1 MFASLNVLKELQKH
15 YETNPKDPLKGIIW
29 HTQGSGKT
37 ALTYHLTKLIRD
49 FFSPLNKKTKFY
61 FIVDR
66 LDLLEQAKNEFLK
79 RGLCAHEA
87 ENKEDLSQKLKSSSV
102 FENPQGNDE
111 IIVVNIQKFK
121 APNEEKSPNEDLSDS
136 APKEIV
142 SKTELQEAAKDNH
155 DLQRVFIID
164 EAHRSYDPK
173 GCFYANLIE
182 CDKTAIKIALTGTP
196 LLEDNAQDK
205 ATKNTFGDYLHTYSY
220 AESIKDRHTLKLQ
233 LEIIEKSYKEKLQAI
248 YRLLQESI
256 TIEDIEVKKET
267 IFNHERYIKEML
279 FYIIRDL
286 LFFRLGNNDEN
297 LKAMVVCFSSKQ
309 AKLANLLFN
318 EVQEKVLQENPN
330 LKILKKLQSSLILHN
345 EQEVK
350 EKIYSFKHEDTDI
363 VFVFNM
369 LLTGFDLPSLK
380 RLYIHRE
387 LKDHNLLQA
396 LARVNRSYNNMSF
409 GYLIDFVGIK
419 ENYDKTTDDYLKELN
434 QFNQSDSNIK
444 DNLKDMFAD
453 RKTLEKDIKNAYD
466 DLFNYPIDDI
476 EGMTSAIVS
485 MSEMNELLKVS
496 RAINTLKER
505 YNLIRTSNDEKI
517 LSLKEKMDIEK
528 ISKISSMLHKKA
540 KQLHALKNI
549 NEPKNPNDLIVLE
562 DLIALL
568 DFKIEFKESKEL
580 HFKEREEISAKQK
593 QAKEMLEKIPDQQD
607 KEIQKFY
614 KDFNKD
620 EKEDFFITLTD
631 KRLPKLAYD
640 ELLSYLFEKHFNDN
654 DLHLKLD
661 IIFNRISSNNA
672 ELFNTT
678 STDKTTI
685 ALFESISPYV
695 NEESKRANFTRV
707 LLDKLKKFNFKQAF
721 LNLQNQQGYDF
732 FAPIFEYLIKD
743 YNNNS
748 GGKYA
753 EYYTPLSIASIIAK
767 LLIDEPTQ
775 SVKIYDPSAGTGTL
789 LMALAHQI
797 GTDSCTLY
805 AQDISQKSLRM
816 LKLNLILN
824 DLTHSLKNAIEGN
837 TLTNPYHSKE
847 CKGKMDYI
855 VSNPPFK
862 LDFSNEHAEISQ
874 NKNDFFLGVPNIPK
888 NDKSK
893 MPIYTLFFQHCLNML
908 SNKGKGAIIV
918 PTGFI
923 SAKSGIE
930 NKIVRHLV
938 DEKLVYGVV
947 CMPSQV
953 FANTSTNVSI
963 IFFQKTPSAKEVVLI
978 DASKLG
984 EEYTENKN
992 KKTRLRTSDIDLIL
1006 ETFNNKTPK
1015 ADFCALVSFDEIT
1028 EKNYSLNPGQYFII
1042 EDTSEKISQAE
1053 FENLMQQY
1061 SSELTSL
1068 FDESQSLQQ
1077 EILETLKG
1085 VRFE

>member
-49 FFSPLNKKTKFY
+49 FFSRSNLNKKTKFY

-66 LDLLEQAKNEFLK
+66 LDLLEQAKNEFSK
-79 RGLCAHEA
+79 RGLCVHEA
-87 ENKEDLSQKLKSSSV
+87 ENKEDLSQKLKNSRV
-102 FENPQGNDE
+102 FEGSQGNDE

-121 APNEEKSPNEDLSDS
+121 APNEEKAPNEDPSS
-136 APKEIV
+136 ATKEII
-142 SKTELQEAAKDNH
+142 SKTELQEATKNNH

-205 ATKNTFGDYLHTYSY
+205 ATKKTFGNYLHTYSY

-233 LEIIEKSYKEKLQAI
+233 LEIIEKSYKEKLQTI

-286 LFFRLGNNDEN
+286 LNFRRVNNDEN
-297 LKAMVVCFSSKQ
+297 LKAMVVCFSSAQ
-309 AKLANLLFN
+309 AKLANLFFN

-330 LKILKKLQSSLILHN
+330 LKILKKLQSSLILHD

-369 LLTGFDLPSLK
+369 LLTGFDLPNLK

-453 RKTLEKDIKNAYD
+453 RETLEKDIKNAYD
-466 DLFNYPIDDI
+466 DLFNYPIDDV

-485 MSEMNELLKVS
+485 ISEMNELLKVS
-496 RAINTLKER
+496 QAINTLKIN
-505 YNLIRTSNDEKI
+505 YNLIRTSSDEKI
-517 LSLKEKMDIEK
+517 LSLKEKIDIEK
-528 ISKISSMLHKKA
+528 ISKISSMLSKKA

-549 NEPKNPNDLIVLE
+549 NEPKNPNDLMILE

-593 QAKEMLEKIPDQQD
+593 QAKEILEKIPDQQD

-614 KDFNKD
+614 KDFSKLLQTPATSQNFEEISHSYDAIISQLKQH
-620 EKEDFFITLTD
+620 KEQTTH
-631 KRLPKLAYD
+631 
-640 ELLSYLFEKHFNDN
+640 LLSKYDN
-654 DLHLKLD
+654 DLSYAITHKRLHKHLMEQN
-661 IIFNRISSNNA
+661 IYNQTGIFTLLSVLKSAIDARIFKRQ
-672 ELFNTT
+672 EIL
-678 STDKTTI
+678 
-685 ALFESISPYV
+685 
-695 NEESKRANFTRV
+695 NEE
-707 LLDKLKKFNFKQAF
+707 
-721 LNLQNQQGYDF
+721 
-732 FAPIFEYLIKD
+732 D
-743 YNNNS
+743 Y
-748 GGKYA
+748 
-753 EYYTPLSIASIIAK
+753 
-767 LLIDEPTQ
+767 
-775 SVKIYDPSAGTGTL
+775 
-789 LMALAHQI
+789 
-797 GTDSCTLY
+797 
-805 AQDISQKSLRM
+805 
-816 LKLNLILN
+816 
-824 DLTHSLKNAIEGN
+824 LKNAIKVE
-837 TLTNPYHSKE
+837 LRDAFKE
-847 CKGKMDYI
+847 DPSLKDLQKEKEFI
-855 VSNPPFK
+855 V
-862 LDFSNEHAEISQ
+862 Q
-874 NKNDFFLGVPNIPK
+874 
-888 NDKSK
+888 
-893 MPIYTLFFQHCLNML
+893 TLFN
-908 SNKGKGAIIV
+908 
-918 PTGFI
+918 
-923 SAKSGIE
+923 
-930 NKIVRHLV
+930 
-938 DEKLVYGVV
+938 
-947 CMPSQV
+947 
-953 FANTSTNVSI
+953 
-963 IFFQKTPSAKEVVLI
+963 
-978 DASKLG
+978 
-984 EEYTENKN
+984 
-992 KKTRLRTSDIDLIL
+992 
-1006 ETFNNKTPK
+1006 
-1015 ADFCALVSFDEIT
+1015 
-1028 EKNYSLNPGQYFII
+1028 
-1042 EDTSEKISQAE
+1042 
-1053 FENLMQQY
+1053 
-1061 SSELTSL
+1061 ELTQNHHQGNL
-1068 FDESQSLQQ
+1068 HA
-1077 EILETLKG
+1077 
-1085 VRFE
+1085 

>member
-1 MFASLNVLKELQKH
+1 MPYNEITRVQIPALMHLAKLGYNFVSQKDKPNLDTATNILIDSFTQAFERLNPTKNAQETLAEMKKRLNYDDLGKRFYEYLLKSEHQIIDFDDPNNNLYEMMTELPYKSLRTDITLFINGLPLVNIEVKQPFAEKGIKEERDRHIQRYENPENKVFYNLAQIWLFSDNLPYDEENPDQGAFYSASYSPIFQRFVETNRLDITPPPPENDQNHQNHRSLEEIQKRILKEFNLKDTDTQESPKETPTNSLLTSFCSPKRLCFILKYGISFLKEKSEFKKHIWRYAQMFASLNVLKELQKH

-121 APNEEKSPNEDLSDS
+121 APNEEKAPNEDPSS
-136 APKEIV
+136 APKEII
-142 SKTELQEAAKDNH
+142 SKTELQEATKDNH

-196 LLEDNAQDK
+196 LLEDNVQDK
-205 ATKNTFGDYLHTYSY
+205 ATKNTFGNYLHTYSY

-286 LFFRLGNNDEN
+286 LNFRRVNNDEN
-297 LKAMVVCFSSKQ
+297 LKAMVVCFSSTQ
-309 AKLANLLFN
+309 AKLVNLLFN

-330 LKILKKLQSSLILHN
+330 LRILNKLQSSLILHD

-369 LLTGFDLPSLK
+369 LLTGFDLPNLK

-396 LARVNRSYNNMSF
+396 LARVNRSYKNMSF

-434 QFNQSDSNIK
+434 QFNQSDFNIK

-453 RKTLEKDIKNAYD
+453 RETLEKDIKNAYD

-476 EGMTSAIVS
+476 EAMTSAIVS
-485 MSEMNELLKVS
+485 ISEMNELLKVS
-496 RAINTLKER
+496 HAINTLKER
-505 YNLIRTSNDEKI
+505 YNLIRTSNDKKI

-528 ISKISSMLHKKA
+528 IHKISSMLHKKA
-540 KQLHALKNI
+540 KHLHALKNI
-549 NEPKNPNDLIVLE
+549 NEPKNPNDLIILE

-580 HFKEREEISAKQK
+580 RFKESEEISAKQK
-593 QAKEMLEKIPDQQD
+593 QAKEILEKIPDQQD

-614 KDFNKD
+614 KDFSKLLQTPATSQNFEEISHSYSVIISQLKQH
-620 EKEDFFITLTD
+620 KEQTTN
-631 KRLPKLAYD
+631 
-640 ELLSYLFEKHFNDN
+640 LLSKYNNDRAYVITHQR
-654 DLHLKLD
+654 LHDRLMEENISKGIFTLLSALKKALD
-661 IIFNRISSNNA
+661 ARIS
-672 ELFNTT
+672 
-678 STDKTTI
+678 
-685 ALFESISPYV
+685 
-695 NEESKRANFTRV
+695 KR
-707 LLDKLKKFNFKQAF
+707 
-721 LNLQNQQGYDF
+721 
-732 FAPIFEYLIKD
+732 
-743 YNNNS
+743 
-748 GGKYA
+748 
-753 EYYTPLSIASIIAK
+753 
-767 LLIDEPTQ
+767 
-775 SVKIYDPSAGTGTL
+775 
-789 LMALAHQI
+789 
-797 GTDSCTLY
+797 
-805 AQDISQKSLRM
+805 
-816 LKLNLILN
+816 
-824 DLTHSLKNAIEGN
+824 
-837 TLTNPYHSKE
+837 
-847 CKGKMDYI
+847 
-855 VSNPPFK
+855 
-862 LDFSNEHAEISQ
+862 
-874 NKNDFFLGVPNIPK
+874 
-888 NDKSK
+888 
-893 MPIYTLFFQHCLNML
+893 
-908 SNKGKGAIIV
+908 
-918 PTGFI
+918 
-923 SAKSGIE
+923 
-930 NKIVRHLV
+930 
-938 DEKLVYGVV
+938 
-947 CMPSQV
+947 
-953 FANTSTNVSI
+953 
-963 IFFQKTPSAKEVVLI
+963 
-978 DASKLG
+978 
-984 EEYTENKN
+984 
-992 KKTRLRTSDIDLIL
+992 
-1006 ETFNNKTPK
+1006 
-1015 ADFCALVSFDEIT
+1015 
-1028 EKNYSLNPGQYFII
+1028 
-1042 EDTSEKISQAE
+1042 
-1053 FENLMQQY
+1053 
-1061 SSELTSL
+1061 
-1068 FDESQSLQQ
+1068 Q
-1077 EILETLKG
+1077 EILNEEITLKTAIKVELRDAFKKDPSLKDLEKEKELIVQTLFNELTQNHHQG
-1085 VRFE
+1085 NPHAQ

>member
-15 YETNPKDPLKGIIW
+15 YENNPKDPLKGIIW

-79 RGLCAHEA
+79 RGLCVHEA

-121 APNEEKSPNEDLSDS
+121 APNEEKSPNEDLSNS
-136 APKEIV
+136 APKEII
-142 SKTELQEAAKDNH
+142 SKTELQESIQNSRN
-155 DLQRVFIID
+155 LQRVFIID

-182 CDKTAIKIALTGTP
+182 CDKTAVKIALTGTP

-205 ATKNTFGDYLHTYSY
+205 ATKNTFGNYLHTYSY

-256 TIEDIEVKKET
+256 TIEDIEVKKEF
-267 IFNHERYIKEML
+267 IFNHERYIEEML

-286 LFFRLGNNDEN
+286 LNFRRVNNDEN
-297 LKAMVVCFSSKQ
+297 LKAMVVCFSSAQ

-330 LKILKKLQSSLILHN
+330 LKILKKLQSSLILHD

-380 RLYIHRE
+380 RLYIHRK

-396 LARVNRSYNNMSF
+396 LARVNRSYKNMSF

-453 RKTLEKDIKNAYD
+453 RKVLEKDIKNAYD

-476 EGMTSAIVS
+476 DAMTSAIVS
-485 MSEMNELLKVS
+485 ISKMNELLKVS
-496 RAINTLKER
+496 HAINTLKER

-549 NEPKNPNDLIVLE
+549 NEPKNPNDLMILE

-568 DFKIEFKESKEL
+568 DFKIEFKERKEL
-580 HFKEREEISAKQK
+580 RFKEQEEITNKQK
-593 QAKEMLEKIPDQQD
+593 QAKEILEKIPDQQD
-607 KEIQKFY
+607 KEIQKISKELSKLLQEPLTNHNFDGISHSY
-614 KDFNKD
+614 SVIISQLKQHKEQTTHLLNKYNND
-620 EKEDFFITLTD
+620 LSYAITH
-631 KRLPKLAYD
+631 KRLYKRLM
-640 ELLSYLFEKHFNDN
+640 EQNISKGIFTLLSA
-654 DLHLKLD
+654 LKKALD
-661 IIFNRISSNNA
+661 VRISKRQ
-672 ELFNTT
+672 EIL
-678 STDKTTI
+678 
-685 ALFESISPYV
+685 
-695 NEESKRANFTRV
+695 NEE
-707 LLDKLKKFNFKQAF
+707 
-721 LNLQNQQGYDF
+721 
-732 FAPIFEYLIKD
+732 
-743 YNNNS
+743 
-748 GGKYA
+748 
-753 EYYTPLSIASIIAK
+753 YY
-767 LLIDEPTQ
+767 
-775 SVKIYDPSAGTGTL
+775 
-789 LMALAHQI
+789 
-797 GTDSCTLY
+797 
-805 AQDISQKSLRM
+805 
-816 LKLNLILN
+816 
-824 DLTHSLKNAIEGN
+824 LKNAIKIE
-837 TLTNPYHSKE
+837 LREAFKKNPSLKDLEKE
-847 CKGKMDYI
+847 TELI
-855 VSNPPFK
+855 
-862 LDFSNEHAEISQ
+862 AQ
-874 NKNDFFLGVPNIPK
+874 
-888 NDKSK
+888 
-893 MPIYTLFFQHCLNML
+893 TLFN
-908 SNKGKGAIIV
+908 
-918 PTGFI
+918 
-923 SAKSGIE
+923 
-930 NKIVRHLV
+930 
-938 DEKLVYGVV
+938 
-947 CMPSQV
+947 
-953 FANTSTNVSI
+953 
-963 IFFQKTPSAKEVVLI
+963 
-978 DASKLG
+978 
-984 EEYTENKN
+984 
-992 KKTRLRTSDIDLIL
+992 
-1006 ETFNNKTPK
+1006 
-1015 ADFCALVSFDEIT
+1015 
-1028 EKNYSLNPGQYFII
+1028 
-1042 EDTSEKISQAE
+1042 
-1053 FENLMQQY
+1053 
-1061 SSELTSL
+1061 ELTQNNHQGNL
-1068 FDESQSLQQ
+1068 HA
-1077 EILETLKG
+1077 
-1085 VRFE
+1085 